1 MKKEI
6 EELQGYLHNL
16 ASFSLPKYKE
26 LPLVGQYMEQVLT
39 FINGALSSLSPHQE
53 RALTSFMVNNYVK
66 AKMIEEP
73 VKKKYSRDQIGYLMA
88 ICLMKT
94 TISMSDMSILLEY
107 DKGVSSNKDR
117 LYAFFCELETSILS
131 ESAKKTAPRVEEIYK
146 RYRGEVAKKAKSA
159 EENAENSLALLAL
172 RLSIQAQAN
181 KLLSEYIIDVL
192 RTHKH
197 GKEASLPEKGSS
209 ELKKEKSL
217 GKKEAKRLAEQKE
230 GKKKEKQQ

>member
-1 MKKEI
+1 MLQTIESLKDLKGKKVLVRVDFNVPQKEGVI
-6 EELQGYLHNL
+6 RDDNRIR
-16 ASFSLPKYKE
+16 AALPTINY
-26 LPLVGQYMEQVLT
+26 LVGK
-39 FINGALSSLSPHQE
+39 GARVILISHLGKIKWKEPDLS
-53 RALTSFMVNNYVK
+53 K
-66 AKMIEEP
+66 IE
-73 VKKKYSRDQIGYLMA
+73 A
-88 ICLMKT
+88 
-94 TISMSDMSILLEY
+94 
-107 DKGVSSNKDR
+107 
-117 LYAFFCELETSILS
+117 
-131 ESAKKTAPRVEEIYK
+131 
-146 RYRGEVAKKAKSA
+146 AKKAKSA

-197 GKEASLPEKGSS
+197 GKEASLPEKVSS